1 MISSVYNYYMSEYG
15 LRPNDKHSAHKKSE
29 LRDVYNNI
37 IKLSKSSPVYKLD
50 VSEAS
55 QKLAIDIKENA
66 RSLSD
71 ITDDLTDAENGAM
84 TFKSIAESDNE
95 DVVGVKY
102 IGDNTGADEN
112 RSFTIAV
119 KQLATPQ
126 VNTGN
131 YLNPRARS
139 LFTGTYTFDVNI
151 SSITYEL
158 QFSVKDEDT
167 NIDIQNRLV
176 RLINKSNIGLNA
188 GLVSNAQGQNAL
200 SLTSNMTGVGDR
212 PVIFTVTDDSADDNV
227 SALSGAVS
235 ALGLNNT
242 TSYPSN
248 AVFDLNGDEKIS
260 SANTFTVDREFE
272 VTLKDV
278 SAEGEA
284 VTIGLKQNMD
294 SLIDSLHELADSYN
308 RLAVLAGNGTGT
320 GSRRLYSDLAA
331 ISSEYSDVL
340 TSNGLSVSDKGLL
353 AVDDEVLRQS
363 SVDGRL
369 LDTLSQIGRFKTALQ
384 NKAKSI
390 VINPMEY
397 VDKVIVNYKN
407 PRRLTADPYTT
418 SIYTGMMYN
427 GYC

>member
-1 MISSVYNYYMSEYG
+1 MISSVYNYYMSEYA
-15 LRPNDKHSAHKKSE
+15 LRPYTKHSAHKKSE

-37 IKLSKSSPVYKLD
+37 VKLSKSSPVYKVD

-66 RSLSD
+66 RSLTD
-71 ITDDLTDAENGAM
+71 ITADLTDATNGQM
-84 TFKSIAESDNE
+84 TFKNIAQSSNE
-95 DVVGVKY
+95 DIVGAEY
-102 IGDNTGADEN
+102 IGDNTGFGDD
-112 RSFTIAV
+112 RSFTIGV

-139 LFTGTYTFDVNI
+139 LFSGTYAFDVNI

-158 QFSVKDEDT
+158 QFSVKDDDS
-167 NIDIQNRLV
+167 NLDIQNKLA
-176 RLINKSNIGLNA
+176 RLINKSNIGLKA
-188 GLVSNAQGQNAL
+188 SVESNAQGQNAL
-200 SLTSNMTGVGDR
+200 TLTSNMTGVGDK
-212 PVIFTVTDDSADDNV
+212 PVIFTVTDDADDNV
-227 SALSGAVS
+227 SALSGAVE

-242 TSYPSN
+242 TEYPGN
-248 AVFDLNGDEKIS
+248 AVFELNGDEKIS
-260 SANTFTVDREFE
+260 SSNTFTVDREFE
-272 VTLKDV
+272 ITLKDV
-278 SAEGEA
+278 SPEGEA

-308 RLAVLAGNGTGT
+308 KLAVLAKNGAGT
-320 GSRRLYSDLAA
+320 GSHKLVSDLAA

-340 TSNGLSVSDKGLL
+340 SSNGLNVTDDGLL
-353 AVDDEVLRQS
+353 EVNDEVLKQS
-363 SVDGRL
+363 SSDGKL
-369 LDTLSQIGRFKTALQ
+369 LDTLSQIGRFKNAIQ

-390 VINPMEY
+390 MINPMEY
-397 VDKVIVNYKN
+397 INKTIVNYKN
-407 PRRLTADPYTT
+407 PARLTADPYTT